1 MAKIS
6 YKNGNIFNSKAEAI
20 VTTVNCVGFM
30 GKGMALE
37 CALRHPEVE
46 NEYQI
51 ACKDD
56 QIKIGSIYWIVLS
69 NGQHLAL
76 FPTKNDY
83 KHNSKMSY
91 INSGLQSLV
100 ESLHQRVIKSI
111 ALPKLGSE
119 LGGLDWNLVEVEIMK
134 YFEHVD
140 IDLEIW
146 SYGGAKQDETI
157 SALIYKLQNDFSGV
171 RKLTGVS
178 EELLE
183 KILAASEN
191 TIFLSVSDLLRIKGM
206 GKSSVKKL
214 ISIGQ
219 SPQYVQNDLFD

>member
-6 YKNGNIFNSKAEAI
+6 YMNGNIFNSKVDAI

-51 ACKDD
+51 ACKDN
-56 QIKIGSIYWIVLS
+56 QIKIGSIYWIILR

-91 INSGLQSLV
+91 ITSGLQSLV
-100 ESLHQRVIKSI
+100 ESLYQRGIKSV

-140 IDLEIW
+140 VDLEIW
-146 SYGGAKQDETI
+146 SYGGAKQDEMI
-157 SALIYKLQNDFSGV
+157 STLIYKLQSDFSGV

-178 EELLE
+178 EELLK

-214 ISIGQ
+214 ISVGQ
-219 SPQYVQNDLFD
+219 SPHYVQNDLFD